1 MKRQSQGCLCI
12 EDETLLCFCG
22 GVPAA
27 VYSSFCVPE
36 FLRIRF
42 PVEQFTGTPS
52 GESDRASHGNAG
64 T

>member
-1 MKRQSQGCLCI
+1 MKRQSKGCLCT
-12 EDETLLCFCG
+12 EDETLLYFCG
-22 GVPAA
+22 GVPTA

-36 FLRIRF
+36 FLKIHF

-52 GESDRASHGNAG
+52 GESDRGSHGDAG